1 MDFFSFRGMN
11 PGTIMTSSLNLLT
24 LDKDPDLYNEIK
36 DTTAEDW
43 NIFYFDIQN
52 DYFSFIRENVISA
65 VLIDIDK
72 NPDTFLNILYQLKE
86 FDPYLEILLIGS
98 PLPSEKV
105 LELIHEGA
113 TEYLPKP
120 FDKENLITALNE
132 IKQKKNLRRET
143 FKLEKRLEKKYYFQ
157 DIIGKSPYMLEIFS
171 LVEKIA
177 KHFKCILIT
186 GETGTGKELIAKAIH
201 KLAGTE
207 NKNLVICDCV
217 SIPENLFE
225 SELFGYAKG
234 AFTGA
239 DRDKKGLFEEA
250 DNGIIFLDE
259 IGDLPISVQSKFLRV
274 IENNQFRAIGS
285 NEPKNVNVKIITAT
299 NRDLRTAVKQE
310 SFREDLFHRLNRIEI
325 HLPPLRERTEDIPL
339 LARNF
344 LKNYN
349 QKFSKDLKGISR
361 EVQKLFTRYHWPGN
375 VRELENVLESAA
387 LVTKK
392 EFIDISDLPKYMQEP
407 LPESSKIPFLSKNNL
422 GSLDD
427 LEKEYIK
434 YLLKLN
440 RYNMRKTARILN
452 ISRTTLY
459 NKLKKYDILR

>member
-1 MDFFSFRGMN
+1 
-11 PGTIMTSSLNLLT
+11 MTSSLNLLV
-24 LDKDPDLYNEIK
+24 LDKDLDLYNEIK
-36 DTTAEDW
+36 DSAVEDW
-43 NIFYFDIQN
+43 NIFFFNIQN
-52 DYFSFIRENVISA
+52 DYFSFIKENIISA
-65 VLIDIDK
+65 VVVDVEK
-72 NPDTFLNILYQLKE
+72 NPDTFPDIIYQLKE
-86 FDPYLEILLIGS
+86 FDPYLEILLIGT
-98 PLPSEKV
+98 PLASEKV

-120 FDKENLITALNE
+120 FDKENLIQVLNE

-177 KHFKCILIT
+177 RHFKCILIT

-201 KLAGTE
+201 KLAGTK
-207 NKNLVICDCV
+207 NKKFVICDCV

-225 SELFGYAKG
+225 SELFGYARG

-259 IGDLPISVQSKFLRV
+259 IGDIPISIQAKLLRV
-274 IENNQFRAIGS
+274 LENNQFRAIGS
-285 NEPKNVNVKIITAT
+285 NEPKNVTVKIITAT
-299 NRDLRTAVKQE
+299 NRDLRTAVKQGT
-310 SFREDLFHRLNRIEI
+310 FREDLFHRLNRIEI

-339 LARNF
+339 LARHF
-344 LKNYN
+344 LKHYN
-349 QKFSKDLKGISR
+349 QKFSKNLNGISR
-361 EVQKLFTRYHWPGN
+361 EVQKLFNRYSWPGN
-375 VRELENVLESAA
+375 VRELENILESAA

-407 LPESSKIPFLSKNNL
+407 LPESGKIPFLSKSNL
-422 GSLDD
+422 GSLDE
-427 LEKEYIK
+427 LEKEYIT

>member
-1 MDFFSFRGMN
+1 
-11 PGTIMTSSLNLLT
+11 MTPPLNLLT
-24 LDKDPDLYNEIK
+24 LDKDLDLYNEIK
-36 DTTAEDW
+36 DSTAEDW
-43 NIFYFDIQN
+43 NLFYFDIQN
-52 DYFSFIRENVISA
+52 DYFSFIKENVISA
-65 VLIDIDK
+65 VLVDIEK
-72 NPDTFLNILYQLKE
+72 NSDTFPDILYQLKD
-86 FDPYLEILLIGS
+86 FDPYLEIILMGA
-98 PLPSEKV
+98 PLPTEKV

-113 TEYLPKP
+113 TEYLPRP
-120 FDKENLITALNE
+120 FDEEKLIEVLNE

-177 KHFKCILIT
+177 RHFKCILIT

-201 KLAGTE
+201 KLAGT
-207 NKNLVICDCV
+207 KNNNFVICDCV

-225 SELFGYAKG
+225 SELFGYARG

-259 IGDLPISVQSKFLRV
+259 IGDIPISVQAKLLRI

-285 NEPKNVNVKIITAT
+285 NEPKTVNVKIITAT
-299 NRDLRTAVKQE
+299 NRDLRTAVKQGT
-310 SFREDLFHRLNRIEI
+310 FREDLFHRLNRIEI
-325 HLPPLRERTEDIPL
+325 HLPPLRERTEDISL
-339 LARNF
+339 LARHF
-344 LKNYN
+344 LKHYN
-349 QKFSKDLKGISR
+349 QKFSKNLNGISR

-375 VRELENVLESAA
+375 VRELENILESAA

-407 LPESSKIPFLSKNNL
+407 LPERGKIPFLSKNNL
-422 GSLDD
+422 GSLDE
-427 LEKEYIK
+427 LEKEYIT

-452 ISRTTLY
+452 VSRTTLY

>member
-1 MDFFSFRGMN
+1 
-11 PGTIMTSSLNLLT
+11 MTPALNFLV
-24 LDKDPDLYNEIK
+24 LDKDLDLYKKIK
-36 DTTAEDW
+36 DTTKEDW
-43 NIFYFDIQN
+43 NIFFFNIQN
-52 DYFSFIRENVISA
+52 DYFSFIKENVISA
-65 VLIDIDK
+65 VLVDVEK
-72 NPDTFLNILYQLKE
+72 NPDTFPDIIYHLKE
-86 FDPYLEILLIGS
+86 FDPYLEILLIGA
-98 PLPSEKV
+98 PLASEKV

-120 FDKENLITALNE
+120 FAKENLIQVLNE

-177 KHFKCILIT
+177 RHFKCILIT
-186 GETGTGKELIAKAIH
+186 GETGTGKELIAKAIY
-201 KLAGTE
+201 KLAGTK
-207 NKNLVICDCV
+207 NKKFVICDCV

-225 SELFGYAKG
+225 SELFGYARG

-259 IGDLPISVQSKFLRV
+259 IGDIPISIQAKLLRV
-274 IENNQFRAIGS
+274 LENNQFRAIGS
-285 NEPKNVNVKIITAT
+285 NEPKNVTVKIITAT
-299 NRDLRTAVKQE
+299 NRDLRTAVKQGT
-310 SFREDLFHRLNRIEI
+310 FREDLFHRLNRIEI

-339 LARNF
+339 LARHF
-344 LKNYN
+344 LKHYN
-349 QKFSKDLKGISR
+349 QKFSKNLNGISR
-361 EVQKLFTRYHWPGN
+361 EVQKLFNRYSWPGN
-375 VRELENVLESAA
+375 VRELENILESAA

-407 LPESSKIPFLSKNNL
+407 LPESGKIPFLNKSNL
-422 GSLDD
+422 GSLDE
-427 LEKEYIK
+427 LEKEYIT

>member
-1 MDFFSFRGMN
+1 MA
-11 PGTIMTSSLNLLT
+11 SSLNLLILEKD
-24 LDKDPDLYNEIK
+24 LDFYNEIK
-36 DTTAEDW
+36 DASVEDW

-52 DYFSFIRENVISA
+52 DYFSFIKENVISA
-65 VLIDIDK
+65 VLVDIEK
-72 NPDTFLNILYQLKE
+72 NPDTFPDILYQLKD
-86 FDPYLEILLIGS
+86 FDPYLEILLMGA

-113 TEYLPKP
+113 SEYLSKP
-120 FDKENLITALNE
+120 LDKDKLLEVLNE

-143 FKLEKRLEKKYYFQ
+143 FKLEKRLEKKYFFQ

-177 KHFKCILIT
+177 RHFKCILIT

-201 KLAGTE
+201 KLAGTK
-207 NKNLVICDCV
+207 NKNFVICDCV

-259 IGDLPISVQSKFLRV
+259 IGDTPISIQAKLLRV
-274 IENNQFRAIGS
+274 IESNQFRAIGS

-299 NRDLRTAVKQE
+299 NQDLRAAVKQGT
-310 SFREDLFHRLNRIEI
+310 FREDLFHRLNRIEI

-339 LARNF
+339 LARHF
-344 LKNYN
+344 LKHYN
-349 QKFSKDLKGISR
+349 QKFSKNLNGISR
-361 EVQKLFTRYHWPGN
+361 EVQKLFNRYHWPGN
-375 VRELENVLESAA
+375 VRELENILESAA

-407 LPESSKIPFLSKNNL
+407 IPESGKIPFLSKSNL
-422 GSLDD
+422 GSLDE
-427 LEKEYIK
+427 LEKEYIT